1 MRHRSSSVH
10 KFVSLICSAMSSPQ
24 RSRRGFFVRAYPA
37 HRHVEVGF
45 SLGRGDNGSGDGT
58 QLHPNADLDLIW
70 PVSDAAQF
78 LDDALGHR
86 QDLVERLF
94 KRLFRFDDGI
104 STSRANGSFALRL
117 VDFDDNAASFF
128 QGKLDKMFHSALRA
142 LSFLYSALL
151 YLILREKTSV
161 SSKSPT
167 N

>member
-1 MRHRSSSVH
+1 
-10 KFVSLICSAMSSPQ
+10 MSSPQ

-58 QLHPNADLDLIW
+58 QLHPKADLDLIW
-70 PVSDAAQF
+70 PVSGAAQF

-151 YLILREKTSV
+151 YHILREKTSV
-161 SSKSPT
+161 SSKS
-167 N
+167 